1 MTRRLVVLI
10 PEELAARI
18 DTAVGHDRISKGAW
32 IRRAIEAALER
43 HVDRR
48 SGGIDP
54 LLRLTSLQAPTAD
67 IGDMISE
74 IGSGG
79 S

>member
-1 MTRRLVVLI
+1 MGS
-10 PEELAARI
+10 A
-18 DTAVGHDRISKGAW
+18 
-32 IRRAIEAALER
+32 AIEAALEGHVYR
-43 HVDRR
+43 H
-48 SGGIDP
+48 SGGIYP

-67 IGDMISE
+67 IGDMIAE